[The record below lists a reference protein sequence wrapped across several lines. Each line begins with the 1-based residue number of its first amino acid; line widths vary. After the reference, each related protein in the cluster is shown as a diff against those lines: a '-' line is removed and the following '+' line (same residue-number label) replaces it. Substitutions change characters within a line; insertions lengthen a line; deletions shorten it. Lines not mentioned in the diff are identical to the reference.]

1 VPLLIVI
8 AVFILLLVF
17 VFKSLRGVPF
27 FRSKPVEAIVATC
40 VSLLSVIGI
49 FRFLGT
55 GNETYNVSEKIGGD
69 GTNLDFVL
77 LPYAVLGIIIILLFV
92 YLFADKL
99 LGNDKPKKS
108 LSDAERRTKSVFQS
122 DLGKGDRPVEEN
134 FENASIVRRMAR
146 DNSRSPK
153 PIDRPPGERAHQ
165 SDIRKETKSNRIKQ

>member
-1 VPLLIVI
+1 MAKVE
-8 AVFILLLVF
+8 
-17 VFKSLRGVPF
+17 LRGVSF
-27 FRSKPVEAIVATC
+27 FGSKPVEAIVATC

-69 GTNLDFVL
+69 GTNFDFVL
-77 LPYAVLGIIIILLFV
+77 MPYAALGIIIILLFV

-108 LSDAERRTKSVFQS
+108 LSDAERRTESVFQS

-134 FENASIVRRMAR
+134 FGDAFIVRGRAC
-146 DNSRSPK
+146 DNSRSQK
-153 PIDRPPGERAHQ
+153 PLHRPLGERVHQ
-165 SDIRKETKSNRIKQ
+165 SNIRKEIKSKRIKQ